1 MRNFFRRYRALATKE
16 VQQLRRN
23 KGLLIQLLIPP
34 TIVLVIFGYALNPKV
49 RDLRLGVVDESFT
62 TQSRD
67 FVNALTENVN
77 FRVTHRYARSQEA
90 EDALNSSDLD
100 LFIVIPN
107 DFARS
112 LARGQTA
119 SVQVVIDAVDANTAQ
134 IAQGYLQRALDD
146 YNSSNGVI
154 PVAEYRPRRMVT
166 RAAHPAPPPGAPNVR
181 PAYLYNPG
189 LVTAWHYVTGVMS
202 IIMFINASLVA
213 SALAVK
219 EKESGTI
226 EQLLMTP
233 AQTGEM
239 LLAKTSPVFAMMMVV
254 LFVALGVSILVF
266 GVPIRGALWLFA
278 VAGASAALAGIGIGV
293 MVATVS
299 KSQQQAQ
306 LLTFF
311 VNPPITL
318 LSGSTSPLENMP
330 EFFQKLS
337 YLDPLRY
344 FVTIVRGVT
353 LKNAPWSSLWPNLVI
368 LMVFAIALFSF
379 SAWRFRKQ

>member
-1 MRNFFRRYRALATKE
+1 
-16 VQQLRRN
+16 
-23 KGLLIQLLIPP
+23 
-34 TIVLVIFGYALNPKV
+34 
-49 RDLRLGVVDESFT
+49 
-62 TQSRD
+62 
-67 FVNALTENVN
+67 
-77 FRVTHRYARSQEA
+77 
-90 EDALNSSDLD
+90 
-100 LFIVIPN
+100 
-107 DFARS
+107 
-112 LARGQTA
+112 
-119 SVQVVIDAVDANTAQ
+119 
-134 IAQGYLQRALDD
+134 
-146 YNSSNGVI
+146 
-154 PVAEYRPRRMVT
+154 
-166 RAAHPAPPPGAPNVR
+166 
-181 PAYLYNPG
+181 
-189 LVTAWHYVTGVMS
+189 VTAWHYVTGVMS

-219 EKESGTI
+219 EKETGTI

-239 LLAKTSPVFAMMMVV
+239 LLAKTSPVFVLMMVV
-254 LFVALGVSILVF
+254 LFVALSVGILVF
-266 GVPIRGALWLFA
+266 GVPIRGALWMFT

-330 EFFQKLS
+330 QFFQKLS

-353 LKNAPWSSLWPNLVI
+353 LKDAPWAALWPNLVI
-368 LMVFAIALFSF
+368 LMAFAMVLFSI